1 MGNTT
6 FCPKC
11 NYYSA
16 DEDFNICPEC
26 GVIIEKHFAKLEE
39 RQKIGAEELKNEK
52 PEDIAGLNIQQKE
65 PIRTQRTKDK
75 VRPSEHHQQET
86 TRRIKAST
94 VLLLI
99 ITGLL
104 TVDLYFSIDERMQRQ
119 EASAEALKVVMEIE
133 TKRAE
138 TFTDYVKAVN
148 SDKAQSVYYQIYQAN
163 NAQLKMMNLMMQE
176 NKLLVALLAGKK

>member
-26 GVIIEKHFAKLEE
+26 GVIIEKHYSTLEE
-39 RQKIGAEELKNEK
+39 RQKVEAEKLKNEK
-52 PEDIAGLNIQQKE
+52 QEDIAGLNIQQKE
-65 PIRTQRTKDK
+65 PVRAQRSKDK
-75 VRPSEHHQQET
+75 VRRSEHNQQEK
-86 TRRIKAST
+86 TRRVKAST
-94 VLLLI
+94 ALLLI

-138 TFTDYVKAVN
+138 AFADYVKALKA
-148 SDKAQSVYYQIYQAN
+148 DKTQSIYQQIYHAN
-163 NAQLKMMNLMMQE
+163 NVQLKMMNLLLQE
-176 NKLLVALLAGKK
+176 NKLLVTLLAGKK